1 MRTNLAEQAAAF
13 ARRMESYKARV
24 MVCAGTGCVANGSM
38 EVFHRFEE
46 VVADRG
52 LSISVQLD
60 RRESDYVLSRSG
72 CQGFCQMG
80 PLVTLYPRASFIP
93 G

>member
-60 RRESDYVLSRSG
+60 RRESDYVLSRSAARA
-72 CQGFCQMG
+72 FVRWARWS
-80 PLVTLYPRASFIP
+80 PSTPRASFIP